1 MVHVYQKGPIN
12 GTCVAER
19 QEKQSKHALREILQQ
34 KLNGLHKLSDILK

>member
-19 QEKQSKHALREILQQ
+19 QEKHALREILQQ